1 MEEIRLQTE
10 NNSGFCDIEI
20 RAALEKSL
28 MEYRGKLKKVLLIPP
43 DFTRLYSG
51 AGKIIALYYEMLRE
65 ECQIHIMP
73 ALGTH
78 EAMTEKEIKAFF
90 GENIPLDCILVHK
103 WREDVREIGEIPADF
118 VKEVSDGLIY
128 EPIKVEINK
137 YLLDPSYDL
146 IISIGQVVPHEVVGL
161 ANYSKNILVG
171 CGGRDM
177 INKSHMIGAFYGAE
191 RIMGRDFSPV
201 RKVFDYAEENFLS
214 RLPIK
219 YVLTVTTNTGDK
231 TNLHGLFIGRSRKQF
246 EEAVKLSQR
255 YNVNFVEKPLKKVV
269 AYLDEREF
277 RTTWVGNKSIYRS
290 RMAIADG
297 GELIV
302 LGAGIRKFGEDE
314 GNDELIR
321 KYGYCG
327 RETVLELCK
336 TQEDLQNNLSVA
348 AHLIHGSADGKFS
361 ITYAVKNIS
370 REEIEGVGYR
380 YMTYEEACNR
390 YSPEKLKDGYN
401 TLDNGEVI
409 YYISNPA
416 LGLWAAR
423 ENFE

>member
-51 AGKIIALYYEMLRE
+51 AGKIIALYYEMLRD

-128 EPIKVEINK
+128 EPIKVEVNK

-214 RLPIK
+214 RLPLK

-231 TNLHGLFIGRSRKQF
+231 TNLHGLFIGRSRKLF

-255 YNVNFVEKPLKKVV
+255 YNVNFVEEPLKKVV
-269 AYLDEREF
+269 AFLDEREF

-348 AHLIHGSADGKFS
+348 AHLIHGSADGKFN

-370 REEIEGVGYR
+370 REEIEGVGYH
-380 YMTYEEACNR
+380 YMTYEEACDR